1 MNVVLTGLAIVG
13 GAIVLTIAIAVVIG
27 MRQPSRRIRRHRTVV
42 FAALRQEQPGA
53 RLTTGAVLWQSSALF
68 TLIGEGDPYWT
79 DYLILP
85 TGTADVAQL
94 SSQPGMSDAFV
105 AEVAV
110 TPVPAVALGVLRL
123 RHLLGLTRRPAAPL
137 PTALDHI
144 EGRRDVLPTMDA
156 IAKARTLPQDMPLAM
171 MNFLEYPAIAKGDA
185 ADGRAAYLRY
195 GRQAFK
201 AVHAVGGQFLF
212 AGTIT
217 AVLVQPRSPDW
228 QVPWDDLAAMI
239 YPDHTAI
246 FAMEQFPFY
255 RRALA
260 ERDAGLKRTR
270 VIATRA
276 Y

>member
-1 MNVVLTGLAIVG
+1 MSIALAGLAVIGGIIALTLTLAIV
-13 GAIVLTIAIAVVIG
+13 IG
-27 MRQPSRRIRRHRTVV
+27 IRQPSHRIHRNRTAI

-53 RLTTGAVLWQSSALF
+53 RLSTSDALWTSTVLF

-85 TGTADVAQL
+85 AGTVDVAGL
-94 SSQPGMSDAFV
+94 TSQPGVSDAFV
-105 AEVAV
+105 AEIAL
-110 TPVPAVALGVLRL
+110 TPVPPVALGLLRL

-137 PTALDHI
+137 PSALDHI
-144 EGRRDVLPTMDA
+144 EGRRDVLPTMEA
-156 IAKARTLPQDMPLAM
+156 IAEARALPDDLSLAM
-171 MNFLEYPAIAKGDA
+171 MNFLEYPALAKGDA

-195 GRQAFK
+195 GREAFK

-217 AVLVQPRSPDW
+217 AVLAQPRSPDW
-228 QVPWDDLAAMI
+228 QATWDDVAAMI
-239 YPDHTAI
+239 YPDPTAI
-246 FAMEQFPFY
+246 FAMEQFPAY

-276 Y
+276 R

>member
-1 MNVVLTGLAIVG
+1 MSIVLTGLAIVG
-13 GAIVLTIAIAVVIG
+13 GAIVLAIGLAVVIG
-27 MRQPSRRIRRHRTVV
+27 MRQPSRRIHRNRTII

-53 RLTTGAVLWQSSALF
+53 CLITGEVLWRSSALF

-79 DYLILP
+79 DYLIFP
-85 TGTADVAQL
+85 TGTADMAQL
-94 SSQPGMSDAFV
+94 TSQPGVSDAFV
-105 AEVAV
+105 AEVAL
-110 TPVPAVALGVLRL
+110 TQVPAVALGVLRL

-137 PTALDHI
+137 PSALDHI
-144 EGRRDVLPTMDA
+144 EGRRDVLPTMEA
-156 IAKARTLPQDMPLAM
+156 IAKAQALPQDLPLAM

-195 GRQAFK
+195 GRQAMR

-217 AVLVQPRSPDW
+217 DVLAQPRNPDW
-228 QVPWDDLAAMI
+228 QAPWDDVAAMI
-239 YPDHTAI
+239 YPDPTAI
-246 FAMEQFPFY
+246 FAMEQFPAY
-255 RRALA
+255 RRALGD
-260 ERDAGLKRTR
+260 RNAGLKRTR

>member
-1 MNVVLTGLAIVG
+1 MNIALAGLAVIG
-13 GAIVLTIAIAVVIG
+13 GLVALVIASAVVIG
-27 MRQPSRRIRRHRTVV
+27 MRQPSRRIHRNRAVI
-42 FAALRQEQPGA
+42 FAALRLEQPGV
-53 RLTTGAVLWQSSALF
+53 RLTTGDVLWRSSALF

-85 TGTADVAQL
+85 TGTVDVAQL
-94 SSQPGMSDAFV
+94 TSQPGVTDAFV
-105 AEVAV
+105 AEVAL

-137 PTALDHI
+137 PSALDHI
-144 EGRRDVLPTMDA
+144 EGRRDVLPTMEA
-156 IAKARTLPQDMPLAM
+156 IVKAQALPQDLPLAM

-195 GRQAFK
+195 GREAFK

-217 AVLVQPRSPDW
+217 AMLTTPRSSDW
-228 QVPWDDLAAMI
+228 QAPWDDVAAMI
-239 YPDHTAI
+239 YPDPTAI

-255 RRALA
+255 RRALG
-260 ERDAGLKRTR
+260 ERDDGLKRTR

-276 Y
+276 S

>member
-1 MNVVLTGLAIVG
+1 MSIVLTGLAIVG
-13 GAIVLTIAIAVVIG
+13 GAIVLAIGLAVVIG
-27 MRQPSRRIRRHRTVV
+27 MRQPSRRIHRNRTII

-53 RLTTGAVLWQSSALF
+53 CLITGEVLWRSSALF

-79 DYLILP
+79 DYLIFP
-85 TGTADVAQL
+85 TGTADMAQL
-94 SSQPGMSDAFV
+94 TSQPGVSDAFV
-105 AEVAV
+105 AEVAL
-110 TPVPAVALGVLRL
+110 TQVPAVALGVLRL

-137 PTALDHI
+137 PSALDHI
-144 EGRRDVLPTMDA
+144 EGRRDVLPTMEA
-156 IAKARTLPQDMPLAM
+156 IAKAQALPQDLPLAM

-195 GRQAFK
+195 GRQAMR

-212 AGTIT
+212 AGTIS
-217 AVLVQPRSPDW
+217 AVLAQPRNPDW
-228 QVPWDDLAAMI
+228 QAPWDDVAAMI
-239 YPDHTAI
+239 YPDPTAI

-255 RRALA
+255 RRALGD
-260 ERDAGLKRTR
+260 RDEGLKRTR

>member
-27 MRQPSRRIRRHRTVV
+27 MRLPSRRIHRHCTVV

-53 RLTTGAVLWQSSALF
+53 RLTTGAVLWRSSALF

-79 DYLILP
+79 DYLILL

-94 SSQPGMSDAFV
+94 SSQLGVSDAFV
-105 AEVAV
+105 AEVAL
-110 TPVPAVALGVLRL
+110 TPVPPLVLGVLRL

-185 ADGRAAYLRY
+185 VDGRAAYLRY
-195 GRQAFK
+195 GREAFK

-217 AVLVQPRSPDW
+217 KVLAQPRSPDW
-228 QVPWDDLAAMI
+228 QVPWDDVAAMI
-239 YPDHTAI
+239 YPDPTAI

-255 RRALA
+255 RRALGD
-260 ERDAGLKRTR
+260 RDTGLKRTR
-270 VIATRA
+270 VIATRFG
-276 Y
+276 